1 MLTQLLEPTDDRA
14 NPVFKDAAS
23 CKRWLEKLQTTNM
36 QLAHSLLLT
45 EINELNRFAMRGQER
60 LDTLEMLR
68 DAVHYVQHEY
78 GKRLVA
84 KPLPLNENELIAF
97 FAIVQLWLA
106 LATGYQRCL
115 QTAIAGDKY
124 LDKRRTLLCQRAM
137 RYGELAI
144 GEYARTGYEVDGRL
158 WRLMHDLYQF
168 AEAQQL
174 LSGQSSD
181 PLNQDRPSRSCIE
194 TYLETLLTDLA
205 RPAALTRAQLHLL
218 AGWMPQWTAMLTI
231 EHRYA
236 ASRGDAPPLAF
247 DLEGPPHGLQL
258 AMAVPPGVGV
268 RYLAMISVSKSI
280 RVRSV
285 LLQQGKSPEQVDLGT
300 VAGSREC
307 LELLVY
313 LHRRWCEEPGA
324 STGAGAQRD
333 RLIQLC
339 HQTENIYAHLTGK
352 PSAESS
358 MELWSIDRENPLETE
373 LTRASASGGQLG
385 RRQLVALRRGDDK
398 PYTLAATAWVQV
410 ARTGQLR
417 AGVHFLPGEV
427 EAINLQATEADQ
439 AILPRAAGAFLLHAI
454 PGSKLPPSLIVPR
467 IWFKAGRVVEILK
480 RSGEKQAVRLAF
492 SVEQGVDFERVSFMP
507 A

>member
-23 CKRWLEKLQTTNM
+23 CKRWLDKLQTTNM

-45 EINELNRFAMRGQER
+45 EINELNRYAMRGQGR
-60 LDTLEMLR
+60 LDTLEVLR

-84 KPLPLNENELIAF
+84 KPLPLNENELLAF
-97 FAIVQLWLA
+97 LAIVQLWLA

-124 LDKRRTLLCQRAM
+124 LDKRRALLCQRAM

-144 GEYARTGYEVDGRL
+144 GEYSRTGYEVDGRL
-158 WRLMHDLYQF
+158 WRLMHELYQF

-174 LSGQSSD
+174 LSEHAADS
-181 PLNQDRPSRSCIE
+181 LNKDRPNRSCLE

-218 AGWMPQWTAMLTI
+218 AGWMPQWTAMLTV

-247 DLEGPPHGLQL
+247 DLEGPPRGLQL
-258 AMAVPPGVGV
+258 ARAVPPGVGV

-300 VAGSREC
+300 VAGSRDC
-307 LELLVY
+307 LELLVH
-313 LHRRWCEEPGA
+313 LHRRWCEEPA
-324 STGAGAQRD
+324 VRTAAGVQGRH
-333 RLIQLC
+333 IQLC

-352 PSAESS
+352 PAAESS
-358 MELWSIDRENPLETE
+358 MEHWTIDHESALEAE
-373 LTRASASGGQLG
+373 LTRAPSTGDQLG
-385 RRQLVALRRGDDK
+385 RRQLVALRRGDQE
-398 PYTLAATAWVQV
+398 PYILAATAWVQV
-410 ARTGQLR
+410 ARTGQLHI
-417 AGVHFLPGEV
+417 GVHFLPGEV

-454 PGSKLPPSLIVPR
+454 PGSKLPPSLIMPR